1 MMFKAR
7 NVINRNKVVTAGVNN
22 PKLHL
27 RCNRS
32 ELVPKQASASILAR
46 SRRLRHFNDVHWL
59 ELQRRLDANEHAE
72 RIVH

>member
-1 MMFKAR
+1 MFKAR
-7 NVINRNKVVTAGVNN
+7 NVINRNKVVTTGVNN
-22 PKLHL
+22 PTLHL
-27 RCNRS
+27 RCNHGES
-32 ELVPKQASASILAR
+32 VPKQASASILAR